1 MSAGYA
7 LLPIPH
13 PRRLGPANL
22 SLQLKHSIYQGLA
35 SGRTSRHVNI
45 NRDNP
50 INPPN
55 HRIAVMIIP
64 APVGTAAH
72 ADNPPRVSHLVVH
85 LPQGRRHLVGH
96 RPGYYHNVGVTRR
109 CPEHEAEA
117 VLVVSWAG
125 DLHHLDC
132 AAG

>member
-1 MSAGYA
+1 
-7 LLPIPH
+7 
-13 PRRLGPANL
+13 
-22 SLQLKHSIYQGLA
+22 
-35 SGRTSRHVNI
+35 
-45 NRDNP
+45 
-50 INPPN
+50 
-55 HRIAVMIIP
+55 MIIP